1 MGKMVVW
8 VASFAHSETKV
19 VSVVHSMDIFSLEV
33 KKSVVSV
40 VSAPSRDFLVL
51 KHVLKTVDAEARSN
65 GLNMANLSERKTEE
79 DQTDSILWLGFNKFL
94 KILIGNENMEALVED
109 ATMKQLAAVAQLARC
124 NRNFVVSL
132 SHIS

>member
-19 VSVVHSMDIFSLEV
+19 VSVVHSRDIFSLEV

-65 GLNMANLSERKTEE
+65 GLNMANLFERKTEE

-109 ATMKQLAAVAQLARC
+109 ATMKQLAAAAQLARC

>member
-1 MGKMVVW
+1 
-8 VASFAHSETKV
+8 
-19 VSVVHSMDIFSLEV
+19 
-33 KKSVVSV
+33 
-40 VSAPSRDFLVL
+40 
-51 KHVLKTVDAEARSN
+51 
-65 GLNMANLSERKTEE
+65 MANLFERKTEE

-109 ATMKQLAAVAQLARC
+109 ATMKQLAAAAQLARC